1 MLEKV
6 KLALRISHNYLD
18 SDIYDTINTARA
30 EMIRAGV
37 AENIANSSA
46 DVVEMAIKTYCL
58 FVYAN
63 DTKMS
68 EGYFNSWQYQL
79 DNIRKSTTI
88 VISEPLLP
96 NNDLEPNNDLAP
108 Q

>member
-6 KLALRISHNYLD
+6 KLVLRISHNYLD
-18 SDIYDTINTARA
+18 SDICDTINTARA
-30 EMIRAGV
+30 EMIRSGV
-37 AENIANSSA
+37 SDIVAYSDA

-68 EGYFNSWQYQL
+68 EGYFKSWQYQL
-79 DNIRKSTTI
+79 DNIRKSSNI
-88 VISEPLLP
+88 VMF
-96 NNDLEPNNDLAP
+96 
-108 Q
+108 